1 MTELIP
7 ASFLEQVRQ
16 RPLAPAVRHDG
27 TEVTYQEL
35 ADAAWCVARG
45 LAARGVRPE
54 SPVGVLISPGPHLVA
69 ALLGIWLAG
78 GCYVPLDPLAP
89 LRRRREVIS
98 QAGARIVLTDTP
110 HPADGEPTTDAADG
124 DLPPGTLRCG
134 IGRLVGEGDATPL
147 PGRLIGP
154 RQAAYM
160 IFTSG
165 STGAPKGVVVEHGAI
180 ANRVRW
186 GIRALALSPDDR
198 VLQKTPLTFDAA
210 GWEIFA
216 PLLCGAAVTFGR
228 PAAGRDT
235 AELVRS
241 VREQRATVVQLV
253 PTLLRLLAV
262 EPDLERCDSLRLIC
276 CAGEPLHAELCQR
289 VRERLDVEILNTYG
303 PTECAIDALA
313 GPFDPAQRQGPVP
326 IGRPIDN
333 LRHLLLPP
341 DAGVTEDES
350 ARELYLCGAGVGR
363 GYHGDAAQTA
373 ERFLPDPDGPPG
385 ARMYRTGDLVRVRPD
400 GALEFVGRVDAQVK
414 INGVRIEPGEV
425 EAVLETHPDVIEA
438 AVRAVTDPHG
448 TPRLAA
454 WVVTSRDDV
463 VDDLL
468 GHLRDRLPP
477 SAVPAYLSRLAA
489 LPRTT
494 SGKTDRSRLPEPDWA
509 APAPRKAD
517 SPGPAPRTADSP
529 ATGTAREQIVLEA
542 WRRLLGV
549 DDVGPDDDFYRLGG
563 HSLLMTRLL
572 ATLCELSGLDL
583 DFRELN
589 FATTVREQALLLQR
603 AEQARPIERLPAGAR
618 LPLSY
623 AQERFWVLDRM
634 NPGSPEYLTPML
646 VRLDGTITAAVVAE
660 ALARLMA
667 RHDVLRTGYRMDGEG
682 LRAVV
687 EPAPGVPL
695 RTVDTAPAEVAKVV
709 AAELGTGFDLTT
721 APLFRATLVRDGGA
735 EQLLL
740 LICHH
745 IVCDGW
751 STRILADELRETIAA
766 IGQGR
771 PAHLPEL
778 PISYPDAVAWLRSR
792 LTDELLAEQLEYWRQ
807 TLADLPPL
815 DLPMVGERP
824 EQRSISGGAVR
835 FEVPAATV
843 RELLEIGRQAGATPY
858 VVCLTLWIVLLANAG
873 GRWDFGVGAPHSGRT
888 RPELHDIVGL
898 FIDVVV
904 IRARLTPDLPF
915 AEALR
920 RVERTCR
927 EGLAHQAAP
936 FEAVADALV
945 QPRDP
950 SRTPLFQTLV
960 TMAGDGLVGQ
970 HWREDDLDL
979 LGQAWT
985 VARTDLALTVLP
997 QPDGRY
1003 VGAIEYASA
1012 LYDRTTAVA
1021 LADQLRALAGW
1032 FADDP
1037 ARPVGTAES
1046 LLPLP
1051 ATDALPADGA
1061 TGTTDAVDG
1070 ASAPPLAPHQETIL
1084 GFIRELLGRDDIGP
1098 DDDIL
1103 ERGGNSLLAAR
1114 LLWTI
1119 QSVFG
1124 VELPMRTFFDQPT
1137 AAGLGGEVERLVR
1150 AEFDSAGNP
1159 GEG

>member
-1 MTELIP
+1 M
-7 ASFLEQVRQ
+7 
-16 RPLAPAVRHDG
+16 
-27 TEVTYQEL
+27 
-35 ADAAWCVARG
+35 
-45 LAARGVRPE
+45 
-54 SPVGVLISPGPHLVA
+54 VA

-78 GCYVPLDPLAP
+78 GAYVPLDPLAP
-89 LRRRREVIS
+89 ARRRREVVAHS
-98 QAGARIVLTDTP
+98 GARIVLTDATGGYP
-110 HPADGEPTTDAADG
+110 DAAAA
-124 DLPPGTLRCG
+124 DLPPGTLRCDV
-134 IGRLVGEGDATPL
+134 GRLVGAGDATPL
-147 PGRLIGP
+147 PVRVTGP

-165 STGAPKGVVVEHGAI
+165 STGAPKGVVVEHEAL
-180 ANRVRW
+180 ANRVHW
-186 GIRALALSPDDR
+186 GVRALKLGPDDR

-228 PAAGRDT
+228 PGAGRD
-235 AELVRS
+235 AGELVRS
-241 VREQRATVVQLV
+241 VREQQATVVQLV
-253 PTLLRLLAV
+253 PTLLRLLTV
-262 EPDLERCDSLRLIC
+262 EPELDRCHSLRLIC

-313 GPFDPAQRQGPVP
+313 GPFDPAQRHGPVP

-341 DAGVTEDES
+341 AAGVTEDES
-350 ARELYLCGAGVGR
+350 ARELYLCGTGVGR

-400 GALEFVGRVDAQVK
+400 GALEFVGRVDDQVK
-414 INGVRIEPGEV
+414 INGVRVEPGEV

-448 TPRLAA
+448 TRRLAA
-454 WVVTSRDDV
+454 WVVTSRDDA
-463 VDDLL
+463 VDEFL

-477 SAVPAYLSRLAA
+477 SAVPAYLSRLAT

-494 SGKTDRSRLPEPDWA
+494 SGKTDRARLPEPDWA
-509 APAPRKAD
+509 
-517 SPGPAPRTADSP
+517 GPAPRTADSP
-529 ATGTAREQIVLEA
+529 TPGTAAEQIVVAA

-549 DDVGPDDDFYRLGG
+549 DDIGPEDDFYRLGG

-572 ATLCELSGLDL
+572 ATLRELSGLDL

-589 FATTVREQALLLQR
+589 LATTVREQARLLRQAQR
-603 AEQARPIERLPAGAR
+603 ARPIERLPAGAR
-618 LPLSY
+618 LPLSH

-634 NPGSPEYLTPML
+634 NPGSPEYLLPML
-646 VRLDGTITAAVVAE
+646 VRLDGDTTAAVVRE
-660 ALARLMA
+660 ALTRLMA
-667 RHDVLRTGYRMDGEG
+667 RHEVLRTCYRMDAEG
-682 LRAVV
+682 LRAVL
-687 EPAPGVPL
+687 EPAPDVPL
-695 RTVDTAPAEVAKVV
+695 RTVETTPAEVGKVV
-709 AAELGTGFDLTT
+709 AAELGTGFDLAA

-735 EQLLL
+735 GQLLL
-740 LICHH
+740 LVCHH
-745 IVCDGW
+745 IICDGW
-751 STRILADELRETIAA
+751 STRILADELAETIAA

-778 PISYPDAVAWLRSR
+778 PIRYSDAVAWLRSR
-792 LTDELLAEQLEYWRQ
+792 LTGELLAEQIGYWRQ

-815 DLPMVGERP
+815 DLPIRGGRP
-824 EQRSISGGAVR
+824 EQRSIEGGAVR
-835 FEVPAATV
+835 FEIPAASV

-858 VVCLTLWIVLLANAG
+858 VVCLTLWIVLLGNAG
-873 GRWDFGVGAPHSGRT
+873 SGWDFGVGAPHSGRT
-888 RPELHDIVGL
+888 RPELHDLVGL

-904 IRARLTPDLPF
+904 IRARLTPELTF
-915 AEALR
+915 TEALT

-950 SRTPLFQTLV
+950 ARTPLFQTLV

-970 HWREDDLDL
+970 HWQEADLDL
-979 LGQAWT
+979 LAQAWT
-985 VARTDLALTVLP
+985 VARTDLALTVWP

-1003 VGAIEYASA
+1003 VGAVEYASA
-1012 LYDRTTAVA
+1012 LYDRATAVT
-1021 LADQLRALAGW
+1021 LADRLRALAGR
-1032 FADDP
+1032 FAAEP
-1037 ARPVGTAES
+1037 ALPVGAAGPVLAMPVAAPAANADHTA
-1046 LLPLP
+1046 
-1051 ATDALPADGA
+1051 
-1061 TGTTDAVDG
+1061 TT
-1070 ASAPPLAPHQETIL
+1070 ASAPPALAPHQETIL
-1084 GFIRELLGRDDIGP
+1084 GFIRDLLGRDDIGT

-1119 QSVFG
+1119 KSVFG

-1137 AAGLGGEVERLVR
+1137 AAGLGREVERLVC
-1150 AEFDSAGNP
+1150 AEIDGFGDVGK
-1159 GEG
+1159 G